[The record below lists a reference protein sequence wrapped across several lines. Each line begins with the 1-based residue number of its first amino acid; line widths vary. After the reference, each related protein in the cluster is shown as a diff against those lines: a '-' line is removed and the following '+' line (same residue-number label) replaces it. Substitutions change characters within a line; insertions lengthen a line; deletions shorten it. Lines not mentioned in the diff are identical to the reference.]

1 MYMAVEKPGEHG
13 PSAQIDNL
21 CAIGNSDTGSYLF
34 DHAVFHQDAAA
45 GEDGLADHIHEI
57 SVGK

>member
-45 GEDGLADHIHEI
+45 G
-57 SVGK
+57 